1 MATAKAKPLQQQFLD
16 HLEDREVEL
25 VVFLSSGVKLQGRVV
40 GHDQYCLVIE
50 HRGLQQLVYKHALA
64 TVLPAQPVNL
74 WEQDPRGNAEG
85 AASPGPRA
93 PYTGG
98 PAAEPRQP
106 SRAAPEVVVVRRRS
120 PRLPP
125 RG

>member
-16 HLEDREVEL
+16 HLEDRSVEL

-50 HRGLQQLVYKHALA
+50 HRGVQQLVYKHALA

-74 WEQDPRGNAEG
+74 WEQDPRGGEAG
-85 AASPGPRA
+85 AAPSAPR
-93 PYTGG
+93 PSLSF
-98 PAAEPRQP
+98 PSAEPRQP
-106 SRAAPEVVVVRRRS
+106 PRAAPEVVVVRRRT
-120 PRLPP
+120 PRVPP